1 MADYELMFIVDPRL
15 SDEETVEITD
25 GYRDLLIQQGAEVTR
40 EESWGKRKLAYE
52 IHKLNEGKYHLYHV
66 TVNEGNPFVEV
77 EHRMHQNDKV
87 LRYLT
92 VRVDAGRLRH
102 RGSTSE
108 QPAVEAAPVTPATG
122 PASGPTSS
130 PTGS

>member
-1 MADYELMFIVDPRL
+1 MADYELIFIVDPRL

-25 GYRDLLIQQGAEVTR
+25 GYKDMLTSLGAEVTR

-52 IHKLNEGKYHLYHV
+52 INKLNEGKYHLFHV
-66 TVNEGNPFVEV
+66 TVNGDSPFVEV

-92 VRVDAGRLRH
+92 VRVDEGRLRH
-102 RGSTSE
+102 RESPAAAEPTSVAT
-108 QPAVEAAPVTPATG
+108 PASPATG
-122 PASGPTSS
+122 PATSS
-130 PTGS
+130 

>member
-1 MADYELMFIVDPRL
+1 MADYELIFIVDPRL

-25 GYRDLLIQQGAEVTR
+25 GYRDMLTSQGADVTR
-40 EESWGKRKLAYE
+40 EESWGKRKLAYP

-66 TVNEGNPFVEV
+66 SVSGDSPFPEV

-92 VRVDAGRLRH
+92 VRVDEGRLRH
-102 RGSTSE
+102 RASATPE
-108 QPAVEAAPVTPATG
+108 DAPTPVEAA
-122 PASGPTSS
+122 SS
-130 PTGS
+130 